1 MRVGV
6 LHLNFLGCTYFTFCF
21 LRQNFFFVSF
31 KNQGTCCQLGYDSEN
46 HCIDH
51 IRHKRQW
58 WLYAKRYHESCKWNQ
73 VSPHNPK
80 YRDEIK
86 KKKKKR
92 VDLPYCI
99 SGKQFQLGN
108 TWKSL
113 IKYNIKEL
121 KFYIYSYSYC
131 SILNLED
138 KECFSFFSKLFLT
151 SWIFPSLHLSLSR
164 HHSIK
169 VNFKI
174 F

>member
-1 MRVGV
+1 MTLKIIV
-6 LHLNFLGCTYFTFCF
+6 LTTSDTKDSGDCMQKDTMNP
-21 LRQNFFFVSF
+21 VS
-31 KNQGTCCQLGYDSEN
+31 E
-46 HCIDH
+46 
-51 IRHKRQW
+51 IRSLHTIPSTGMK
-58 WLYAKRYHESCKWNQ
+58 L
-73 VSPHNPK
+73 
-80 YRDEIK
+80 
-86 KKKKKR
+86 KKKKR

-113 IKYNIKEL
+113 IKYSVKEL

>member
-1 MRVGV
+1 MTLKIIV
-6 LHLNFLGCTYFTFCF
+6 LTTSDTKDSGDCMQKDTMNP
-21 LRQNFFFVSF
+21 VS
-31 KNQGTCCQLGYDSEN
+31 E
-46 HCIDH
+46 
-51 IRHKRQW
+51 IRSLHTIPSTRMK
-58 WLYAKRYHESCKWNQ
+58 L
-73 VSPHNPK
+73 
-80 YRDEIK
+80 

-113 IKYNIKEL
+113 IKYNVKEL

-164 HHSIK
+164 HYSIK